1 MEQDLTL
8 SSQITHNRLSDY
20 YVAIYFADKNKYNI
34 SIYSYVASRV
44 GNQNHN
50 NNKINMT
57 MAKPSPPVR

>member
-1 MEQDLTL
+1 MEQELTL
-8 SSQITHNRLSDY
+8 LARITHNHLSDY

-44 GNQNHN
+44 GNHKHN

-57 MAKPSPPVR
+57 MAKQSPPVR